1 MKRFI
6 GKWLPAVLALAAVA
20 GLAFSPAPAAAED
33 IHVIGSSQ
41 MYHAFI
47 KDSIEPFAK
56 AAGVKV
62 TADDRRSR
70 DAAPGLVAGKC
81 NVGATAE
88 KLSAEEKA
96 QDAKLTEILVARD
109 HIAVFVPKGSAVTG
123 LSKDQLRK
131 VMAGEIKDW
140 SAVGGAAGPIT
151 VVIPQSRT
159 ACNKNFSDAVMGDA
173 QFSPASVVSSTAG
186 DVLNDAKGKPAIS
199 FISYGAVSGSPDFKV
214 VKVDGKSP
222 DEAGYPIAQDMYLL
236 TLGPPAGA
244 VKQYIDFFLTGAGKD
259 IIKKAGLA
267 PAK

>member
-1 MKRFI
+1 MKRFT
-6 GKWLPAVLALAAVA
+6 GRWLAAAALAVLA
-20 GLAFSPAPAAAED
+20 GLALSPAPAAAED

-70 DAAPGLVAGKC
+70 DAVPGLVAGKC

-109 HIAVFVPKGSAVTG
+109 HIAVFVAKGSTVAG

-131 VMAGEIKDW
+131 IMAGEIKDW
-140 SAVGGAAGPIT
+140 GAVGGAAGPIT

-159 ACNKNFSDAVMGDA
+159 ACNKNFAAAVMGDA
-173 QFSPASVVSSTAG
+173 AFSPASVVSPTAG

-199 FISYGAVSGSPDFKV
+199 FISYGAVSGNPDFKII
-214 VKVDGKSP
+214 KIDGKDP
-222 DEAGYPIAQDMYLL
+222 GEAGYLIAQEMYLV
-236 TLGPPAGA
+236 TLGPPAGN
-244 VKQYIDFFLTGAGKD
+244 VKKYVDFFLSGAGKD
-259 IIKKAGLA
+259 IIKKAGLV